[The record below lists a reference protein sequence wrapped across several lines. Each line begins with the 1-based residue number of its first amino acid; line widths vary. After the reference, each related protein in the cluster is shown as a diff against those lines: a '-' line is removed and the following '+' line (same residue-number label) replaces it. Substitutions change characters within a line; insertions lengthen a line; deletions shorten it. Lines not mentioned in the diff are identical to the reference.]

1 MRPFEHLI
9 PVEEALAL
17 LLEAVSP
24 VDEVEEIPLIR
35 ALHRVTAE
43 AVVSPLDVPPFDR
56 AAMDGYALRSADAA
70 GAGPA
75 SPARLRCVGA
85 LYAGS
90 VPEREV
96 GVGECIEIATGAP
109 LPPGADA
116 VVMVEDTRLEEDRI
130 EIRAAAPPG
139 RHTTRR
145 AADIAAGEVVLA
157 EGTVLTP
164 ARIGSLAAIG
174 RGTVR
179 VYRRPRV
186 AVGVTGSELVS
197 PGEVAGPGQ
206 IHDVNSFSLGALLE
220 SLGCDVDRLDPCPDD
235 LDEVCVRV
243 GTAIVDH
250 DLVILSGGS
259 SVGERDLLQDALG
272 TLGTIRF
279 HGIAVKPGKP
289 TMLAMVGGRPVLGM
303 PGYPTSCLSN
313 GYLLLLPA
321 VERMTR
327 RRGSLR
333 VRLKVPLA
341 EPLASPKDK
350 HQVMTV
356 RLEGGRAFRAFKESG
371 VITSMS
377 RADGFVEIPVGID
390 RLEAGA
396 EVEVILL

>member
-1 MRPFEHLI
+1 M
-9 PVEEALAL
+9 
-17 LLEAVSP
+17 
-24 VDEVEEIPLIR
+24 
-35 ALHRVTAE
+35 
-43 AVVSPLDVPPFDR
+43 
-56 AAMDGYALRSADAA
+56 
-70 GAGPA
+70 
-75 SPARLRCVGA
+75 
-85 LYAGS
+85 
-90 VPEREV
+90 
-96 GVGECIEIATGAP
+96 
-109 LPPGADA
+109 
-116 VVMVEDTRLEEDRI
+116 
-130 EIRAAAPPG
+130 
-139 RHTTRR
+139 
-145 AADIAAGEVVLA
+145 
-157 EGTVLTP
+157 
-164 ARIGSLAAIG
+164 
-174 RGTVR
+174 
-179 VYRRPRV
+179 RRPRA
-186 AVGVTGSELVS
+186 AVVVTGSELVS

-220 SLGCDVDRLDPCPDD
+220 SLGCEVDRLDPCPDD

-327 RRGSLR
+327 RSGSLR
-333 VRLKVPLA
+333 VRLTVPLA
-341 EPLASPKDK
+341 EALASPRDK

-377 RADGFVEIPVGID
+377 RADGFVEIPVGVD